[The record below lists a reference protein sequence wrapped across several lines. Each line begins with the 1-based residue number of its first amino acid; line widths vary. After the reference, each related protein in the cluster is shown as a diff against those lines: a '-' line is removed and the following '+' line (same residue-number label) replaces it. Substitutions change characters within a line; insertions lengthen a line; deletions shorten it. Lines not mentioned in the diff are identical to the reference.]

1 MTFTTGS
8 VSSGTLRSV
17 DLAPAFLS
25 LLEDVD
31 PNIIGTPR
39 HDAFVKDV
47 ARIVATDG
55 EWDGEGEVIASLD
68 DHINA
73 ALPEGLRF
81 GTIEGDGAE
90 FGIWEYDPEDY

>member
-1 MTFTTGS
+1 MTFTTGP
-8 VSSGTLRSV
+8 VSEGTLLAT

-81 GTIEGDGAE
+81 GTIEGDGACWGV
-90 FGIWEYDPEDY
+90 FEYDPEDF